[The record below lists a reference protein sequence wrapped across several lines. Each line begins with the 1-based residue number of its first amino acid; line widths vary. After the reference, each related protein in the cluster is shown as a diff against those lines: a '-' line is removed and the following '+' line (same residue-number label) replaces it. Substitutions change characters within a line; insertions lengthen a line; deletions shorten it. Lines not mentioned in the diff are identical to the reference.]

1 MICLS
6 FLEFPDDCIVGLFLS
21 SFVIFIAIGKVGI
34 ILLLPSMYIGDVV
47 DILILLHLFVDY
59 WDYCYLLIII
69 TLK

>member
-6 FLEFPDDCIVGLFLS
+6 LLEFLDDCIVGLFLS
-21 SFVIFIAIGKVGI
+21 SFVIFIVIVKVGI

-59 WDYCYLLIII
+59 CYLLIII